1 MDVIL
6 KLKQLQQQR
15 NWSDYRLARES
26 SLSESTIANIYKRNT
41 MPTIATLESICKGFG
56 ITLAQFFAEDDLI
69 EMSPSLKE
77 LVTAWIPL
85 TPAQKDTVLT
95 VAKSYL
101 PESE

>member
-41 MPTIATLESICKGFG
+41 MPTIATPESICKGFG
-56 ITLAQFFAEDDLI
+56 ISLAQFFAEGDFI
-69 EMSPSLKE
+69 EMTPSLKE

-85 TPAQKDTVLT
+85 SPAQKETVLI

-101 PESE
+101 SENE